1 MTGEEEIINENST
14 HVSCTIEKVNLK
26 QSYDIAVIDEI
37 QMISDTQRGIAWS
50 RALLGLRCNE
60 IHICGAMNAKDILIK
75 ILEDCED
82 DYEIKEYHRNI
93 PLVVETKILV
103 IMMSKKE
110 MLL

>member
-1 MTGEEEIINENST
+1 MYLSPLRILALENYDKLNNEGIICDLMTGEEEIINENST

-60 IHICGAMNAKDILIK
+60 IH
-75 ILEDCED
+75 
-82 DYEIKEYHRNI
+82 
-93 PLVVETKILV
+93 
-103 IMMSKKE
+103 
-110 MLL
+110 